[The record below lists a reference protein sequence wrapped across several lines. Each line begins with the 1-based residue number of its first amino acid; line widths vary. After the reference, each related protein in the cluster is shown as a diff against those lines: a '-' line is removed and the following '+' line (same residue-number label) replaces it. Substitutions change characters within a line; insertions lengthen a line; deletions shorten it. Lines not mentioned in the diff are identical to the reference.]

1 MCVGYIGFLAARHSA
16 AAEFPV
22 RSFFKISW
30 RRSFHSMKRERA
42 RRQKCGDI
50 GRGFLAQRSAVQE
63 QRRRWNF
70 YPPPSFSPPHFGAW
84 EQLSPTPALRQRT
97 PRANWPLDFPRLSQH
112 YIPPSDIWLST
123 IDAENWG
130 LCQQMFGIA
139 SLCHMANEGTSGNY
153 LEESMG
159 RRCHNCPIWT
169 HQWECDDPY
178 GIIITP

>member
-1 MCVGYIGFLAARHSA
+1 MSKKAKVWGY
-16 AAEFPV
+16 
-22 RSFFKISW
+22 RSRLPGS
-30 RRSFHSMKRERA
+30 RS
-42 RRQKCGDI
+42 G
-50 GRGFLAQRSAVQE
+50 AVQE
-63 QRRRWNF
+63 EERRRWNF

-84 EQLSPTPALRQRT
+84 EQLSPTPALRQWA

-112 YIPPSDIWLST
+112 YIPPTDIWLST

-130 LCQQMFGIA
+130 LCQQMFWIA

-169 HQWECDDPY
+169 HQWECDDSY